1 QDLTLLHRR
10 EWKSLPKQNHKASRK
25 NMITVRTDPIPMMME
40 RSAAMLIMFPKSER
54 TTQLLERERKSA
66 RQVYQDN
73 QRNMMNIRRG
83 DPILVMIEMTSV
95 MLIMV
100 PKRRRKDY
108 SASGKRKEERQAS
121 LPRQSKEHE
130 EHKKRGCYT
139 RDDRNDLCDADNGSK
154 ERKDYSA
161 AGKRKEERQASL
173 PRQSKEHDEHKKRGS
188 YTPDDRD
195 DPRDADNGS
204 KERNDYS
211 ASRKR
216 MEDYRA
222 KSSRQSNEHDDDKKR
237 GSYTPDDRSHR
248 SDADNRSRE
257 RGDFSASGQRKEEY
271 LGKSPRQLKEHG
283 DNKKRGSYTPADR
296 NDLRDVDNGCNEK
309 LATDDGSRSPCP
321 GRRSPRPS

>member
-1 QDLTLLHRR
+1 
-10 EWKSLPKQNHKASRK
+10 
-25 NMITVRTDPIPMMME
+25 
-40 RSAAMLIMFPKSER
+40 
-54 TTQLLERERKSA
+54 
-66 RQVYQDN
+66 
-73 QRNMMNIRRG
+73 
-83 DPILVMIEMTSV
+83 
-95 MLIMV
+95 
-100 PKRRRKDY
+100 
-108 SASGKRKEERQAS
+108 
-121 LPRQSKEHE
+121 
-130 EHKKRGCYT
+130 
-139 RDDRNDLCDADNGSK
+139 
-154 ERKDYSA
+154 
-161 AGKRKEERQASL
+161 L

-204 KERNDYS
+204 KERRNDYS